1 MGFAQV
7 TFTVATL
14 SSIMRINGRPCSSV
28 LATDNR
34 RLDSH
39 SISMKKSAFH
49 GFQIFSF
56 LVGVALL
63 VYLLRRTGLTTLA
76 HFLGMMGWGF
86 GLIVLLSAFRNCL
99 RAGSWYFAI
108 EPAQRAITF
117 WRLMNV
123 MLAGEAIKYLTATGP
138 LLGEP
143 AKAAM
148 VRRHIPLLQGFSSVL
163 VENLIY
169 YLTVFIFMFAGLPAL
184 AWLAEVP
191 GNLKFAGLFLMGA
204 IAVGVALTWLAISL
218 RWYVFARALEQF
230 ARLTARRQGK
240 ANTHSGRLE
249 SIGSQVRA
257 VEDNLYTFYQRRR
270 GAFYLIFSLNMG
282 AHVINVVEVFV
293 ILALLKLPASFL
305 IGFLVEAVT
314 KVINLVFFFVP
325 TRAGVYE
332 SGNALLLQGLGM
344 SAAAGV
350 ALAII
355 RKLRAFLWVG
365 YGLLIIGGI
374 TLRKGGEKN

>member
-1 MGFAQV
+1 
-7 TFTVATL
+7 
-14 SSIMRINGRPCSSV
+14 
-28 LATDNR
+28 
-34 RLDSH
+34 
-39 SISMKKSAFH
+39 MKKSAFH
-49 GFQIFSF
+49 AFQISSF
-56 LVGVALL
+56 LGGVALF

-76 HFLGMMGWGF
+76 HFLEMMGWGF

-108 EPAQRAITF
+108 EPEQRAITF

-123 MLAGEAIKYLTATGP
+123 MLAGEAIKYMTATGP

-191 GNLKFAGLFLMGA
+191 DNLKLAGFILVGA
-204 IAVGVALTWLAISL
+204 IAAGVAVTWLAISL
-218 RWYVFARALEQF
+218 RCYVFARALAQL

-240 ANTHSGRLE
+240 AKTYSGRLE
-249 SIGSQVRA
+249 SIGSQVRV
-257 VEDNLYTFYQRRR
+257 VEDNLYTFYERRR
-270 GAFYLIFSLNMG
+270 DAFYLIFSLNMC
-282 AHVINVVEVFV
+282 AHLINVVEVYV

-332 SGNALLLQGLGM
+332 SGNALLLQALGM

-365 YGLLIIGGI
+365 YGLVAIGVM
-374 TLRKGGEKN
+374 TLRKKEEDN